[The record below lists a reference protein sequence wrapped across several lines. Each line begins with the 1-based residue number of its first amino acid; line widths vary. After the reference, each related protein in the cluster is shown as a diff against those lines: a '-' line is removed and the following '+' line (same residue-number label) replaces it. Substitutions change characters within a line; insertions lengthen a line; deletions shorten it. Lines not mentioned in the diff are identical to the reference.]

1 MLAEKPRDGGGI
13 QFPGRRAALLRTE
26 LCIARARAQPALPT
40 RVCGCTLALATRV
53 IRKNAGANN

>member
-1 MLAEKPRDGGGI
+1 M
-13 QFPGRRAALLRTE
+13 LRTE
-26 LCIARARAQPALPT
+26 LCIARALAQHALPT

>member
-1 MLAEKPRDGGGI
+1 VAVFNSPAGA
-13 QFPGRRAALLRTE
+13 RRSLRTE
-26 LCIARARAQPALPT
+26 LCIARALAQHALPT

>member
-1 MLAEKPRDGGGI
+1 MLPKNRATVAVFNSPAGA
-13 QFPGRRAALLRTE
+13 RRSLRTE
-26 LCIARARAQPALPT
+26 LCIARALAQHALPT